1 MKNYL
6 LLFCFFLF
14 LGAVTAQEIT
24 IESTEEGYLIAT
36 DLRVNDEGNVKYE
49 RFTDSIKVT
58 EFLRNRLDAA
68 NAEIAKNKIELQNL
82 EEEDQKMRR
91 AYRDFT
97 GEPYPRYV
105 RENFGDKYVSRYIL
119 RFGKEKSVIQINK
132 DLTVETVEGG
142 KLSGTAKIISER
154 MLSLDDFF
162 EKGTSVLFVFEDDT
176 AVSLYDSQRVILRKT
191 RPVPADAR
199 RRRR

>member
-36 DLRVNDEGNVKYE
+36 DLRVNDEGNVKHE

-82 EEEDQKMRR
+82 EEEDQKMRK
-91 AYRDFT
+91 AYREFT

-105 RENFGDKYVSRYIL
+105 RESYGDKYVSRYIL
-119 RFGKEKSVIQINK
+119 RFGKDKSVIQINK
-132 DLTVETVEGG
+132 DLSVETISGG
-142 KLSGTAKIISER
+142 KLSGTAKIISES
-154 MLSLDDFF
+154 MFTLDDFF
-162 EKGTSVLFVFEDDT
+162 EKDTSVLFVFEDDT
-176 AVSLYDSQRVILRKT
+176 AVAEFADQKLFLRKT
-191 RPVPADAR
+191 GTPPVRIRVR
-199 RRRR
+199 R